1 MRKKILIFGGS
12 GFIGSSLVKQF
23 LEQKQQVCVI
33 CSNKAKA
40 IDKLGNNLLGLE
52 IKVID
57 IFNEDEIVNL
67 VKDYDVIIN
76 LIGKLFEVKKGDFF
90 KFHHEFP
97 KLLSQSISNTQ
108 HLIHISALGVEKSS
122 ITSIYAKTK
131 LAGQEAVIKNCKNY
145 NIIKPSIVFGD
156 HDNFFNLFSKIA
168 KISPFLPL
176 IGGGKAKFSPI
187 YVEDL
192 AKSIVFL
199 TENNKKYQN
208 QIFES
213 HGPDTSSFKELM
225 QFILKIK
232 GRKRLLI
239 NLPFPLAKLQAN
251 LINLFKIYLLTP
263 DQVELLK
270 YDNIASHEYNN
281 IDRIIGNLKP
291 YTEIVPKYLN

>member
-12 GFIGSSLVKQF
+12 GFIGSSLTKQL
-23 LEQKQQVCVI
+23 LEQKHQVCVV
-33 CSNKAKA
+33 CSNKEKA
-40 IDKLGNNLLGLE
+40 IDKFSSDLLGLK
-52 IKVID
+52 IKVVN

-76 LIGKLFEVKKGDFF
+76 LIGKLFEAKKGDFE

-97 KLLSQSISNTQ
+97 RLLSQAISSKQ
-108 HLIHISALGVEKSS
+108 HLIHISALGIEKSS
-122 ITSIYAKTK
+122 KTSIYAKTK
-131 LAGQEAVIKNCKNY
+131 LDGQKAIIKNCKNY

-156 HDNFFNLFSKIA
+156 HDNFFNLFAKMA

-176 IGGGKAKFSPI
+176 IGGGKAKFSPV

-199 TENNKKYQN
+199 AEDNKKYQN

-213 HGPDTSSFKELM
+213 YGPNTSSFKELI
-225 QFILKIK
+225 QFILKTA

-239 NLPFPLAKLQAN
+239 NLPFALVKLQAN

-270 YDNIASHEYNN
+270 YDNIASHEYDN
-281 IDRIIGNLKP
+281 IDKIIGNLKS
-291 YTEIVPKYLN
+291 YEEIVPKYLS